1 MQKILQEA
9 KEKDLG
15 VPEGNF
21 KLYPFFLLAIATVAR
36 FGEFLDIDRKRDIS
50 LETNTIDSN
59 TQVTRDDSGKPL
71 KTSSAH
77 RRIFVQPKVLR
88 AVLEMTPRSKE
99 TTKLWLYHGRQMTYI
114 AASMRVHNF
123 ISRSHEVPNH
133 CFRHY
138 HATYLLMQGVNV
150 KEVSKRLG
158 HSSITTTLD
167 LYAYRVPEMDASTA
181 NTIGTKFIL

>member
-1 MQKILQEA
+1 MDVFYYCRQPPVVSTRTPTGRRPITHHDIYGRKFIFKFSTTQMQKILQEA
-9 KEKDLG
+9 KEKD
-15 VPEGNF
+15 
-21 KLYPFFLLAIATVAR
+21 
-36 FGEFLDIDRKRDIS
+36 
-50 LETNTIDSN
+50 
-59 TQVTRDDSGKPL
+59 SGKPL
-71 KTSSAH
+71 KTSSSH

-88 AVLEMTPRSKE
+88 AVLEMTPRSDE
-99 TTKLWLYHGRQMTYI
+99 TTKLWLNHGRQVAYMVV
-114 AASMRVHNF
+114 SMRVHNF

-167 LYAYRVPEMDASTA
+167 LYAHWVPEMAASVT
-181 NTIGTKFIL
+181 NTIGTKCIL